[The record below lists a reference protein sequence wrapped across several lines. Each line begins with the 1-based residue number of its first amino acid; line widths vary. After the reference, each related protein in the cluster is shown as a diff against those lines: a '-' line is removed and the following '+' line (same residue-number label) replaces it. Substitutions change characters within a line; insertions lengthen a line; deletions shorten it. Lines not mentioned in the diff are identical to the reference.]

1 MSHTSKVLLGG
12 FALLAVCLLI
22 GRAVGAPGTG
32 VPKAALVF
40 IALWF
45 VGAAINMWAGVSR
58 AGYSI
63 AEEAP
68 VFLLVFGIPA
78 AVAVFVWWRSS
89 RG

>member
-1 MSHTSKVLLGG
+1 MSHTAKVLLGG
-12 FALLAVCLLI
+12 FALLAICLLI

-32 VPKAALVF
+32 MAKAALAF

-45 VGAAINMWAGVSR
+45 VGAAINMWIGVSR
-58 AGYSI
+58 AGYSV
-63 AEEAP
+63 ADEAP

-78 AVAVFVWWRSS
+78 AVAMFIWWRTS

>member
-1 MSHTSKVLLGG
+1 MSHTAKVLLGG
-12 FALLAVCLLI
+12 FVLLAVCLLI
-22 GRAVGAPGTG
+22 GRALGAPGTG
-32 VPKAALVF
+32 IAKATLVF

-45 VGAAINMWAGVSR
+45 VGPAINMWVGVSKV
-58 AGYSI
+58 GYSV

-78 AVAVFVWWRSS
+78 AVALFIWWRTS